1 MCLQQITTTLM
12 ISAIVFSK
20 QCVFSKQKKKH
31 NLHFVLFCVFL
42 LPSTEIVSNKV
53 KAYALTLQATHG
65 SRDSFLRTITQPI
78 WNESVE

>member
-1 MCLQQITTTLM
+1 MWLQQITTTLM
-12 ISAIVFSK
+12 ISAIVLSK
-20 QCVFSKQKKKH
+20 QCVFSKQKN

-78 WNESVE
+78 WKESVE

>member
-20 QCVFSKQKKKH
+20 QCVFSKQKK
-31 NLHFVLFCVFL
+31 NITYILLFCVFL